1 MGNFAFTTTL
11 ILLLALPG
19 YLFRA
24 CYYSG
29 EFTRQ
34 LLSRSWT
41 DDVAKAILFSVPF
54 HVASLAVFEL
64 LQHGHWITHTLYAEL
79 PFRVL
84 ADQYSDPS
92 MHLKGSVP
100 GITGA
105 LYSNQLYVLTY
116 YGFVLALA
124 FFCGHGLRHLV
135 WEHEL
140 DVKWP
145 ALFRFKS
152 EWIYQLMGRG
162 KLFVPHPNRFC
173 RMIGMVGAE
182 SIEHKAT
189 VVILDGVTDQP
200 SERPGKTQL
209 YSGIVSGFTV
219 DEKGGLSEI
228 VLVKA
233 KRGKFLKRTPFA
245 GSDFVLDE
253 IPGRAFVLRYSTVK
267 NLNLTYLPV
276 P

>member
-34 LLSRSWT
+34 LLSRAWT
-41 DDVAKAILFSVPF
+41 DDLAKAILYSVPF
-54 HVASLAVFEL
+54 HVIALAVFEL
-64 LQHGHWITHTLYAEL
+64 LQHTHRITHTLYAEL

-92 MHLKGSVP
+92 NYLKGSVA

-105 LYSNQLYVLTY
+105 LYSNQLYIVTY
-116 YGFVLALA
+116 YGFVLVLA
-124 FFCGHGLRHLV
+124 FLCGHCLRHLV
-135 WEHEL
+135 WEYEL

-145 ALFRFKS
+145 AVFRFKS

-162 KLFVPHPNRFC
+162 KLFVRHPNRFC
-173 RMIGMVGAE
+173 RMIGMAGPG
-182 SIEHKAT
+182 SIAHKT
-189 VVILDGVTDQP
+189 SVVILDAVTDQP
-200 SERPGKTQL
+200 SDRPGKTQL
-209 YSGIVSGFTV
+209 YSGIVAGFTV

-228 VLVKA
+228 VLTKA
-233 KRGKFLKRTPFA
+233 KRGKFLKKTPFA
-245 GSDFVLDE
+245 GSDFILE
-253 IPGRAFVLRYSTVK
+253 TIPGRAFLLRYSAVK

>member
-1 MGNFAFTTTL
+1 MGNFAFTTAL

-24 CYYSG
+24 CYSSG

-34 LLSRSWT
+34 LLSRTWT

-54 HVASLAVFEL
+54 HIVSLAFVEY
-64 LQHGHWITHTLYAEL
+64 LQHAHWWTHTLYAEL

-84 ADQYSDPS
+84 TDQYADPS
-92 MHLKGSVP
+92 THLKGSVT

-105 LYSNQLYVLTY
+105 LYSNQRYVLAY
-116 YGFVLALA
+116 YGFVLLLA
-124 FFCGHGLRHLV
+124 FLSGHGLRHLV
-135 WEHEL
+135 WEYEL

-145 ALFRFKS
+145 GLFRFKS
-152 EWIYQLMGRG
+152 EWLYQLMGRG
-162 KLFVPHPNRFC
+162 KLFVPHSNRFC
-173 RMIGMVGAE
+173 RMLGMASAGSIG
-182 SIEHKAT
+182 HKAT

-200 SERPGKTQL
+200 SERSGRAQL
-209 YSGIVSGFTV
+209 YSGIVAGFTV

-233 KRGKFLKRTPFA
+233 KRGKFLKKSPFA
-245 GSDFVLDE
+245 GSEFVLE
-253 IPGRAFVLRYSTVK
+253 AIPGRAFVLRYSTVK